1 MEIQMERLIQI
12 VGEQKIEKALLM
24 DRVSILTNKKNA
36 LEKEIEALKKLV
48 KKSN

>member
-1 MEIQMERLIQI
+1 MERLIQI